1 MKPPLSQLRLS
12 NLLSLRV
19 PALCR
24 NILQIRNET
33 GKYYFLGFLNYGYT
47 NVTRGGVQT
56 PHQKFNPKRA
66 PLLLNRVIIATII
79 SYANPL
85 VFLLW
90 GTHVLPATGLWGKT
104 TRSRKQMSAKT
115 GNRLVANENSEMEG
129 RLQLQRSLTAVFTK
143 KNRDLWEPMG
153 PLDIRVAVAHKVRSH
168 SGHLSWGK
176 GNRKENTNHA
186 SCTHSVTLSDHR
198 VTGIYVQ
205 FLPCGNWIQHPENQ
219 DLP

>member
-1 MKPPLSQLRLS
+1 MKPTLSQLRLS

-33 GKYYFLGFLNYGYT
+33 GIPKQVRGLNLEYYFLGFLNYGYT

-90 GTHVLPATGLWGKT
+90 GTHVLPATGL
-104 TRSRKQMSAKT
+104 
-115 GNRLVANENSEMEG
+115 
-129 RLQLQRSLTAVFTK
+129 
-143 KNRDLWEPMG
+143 
-153 PLDIRVAVAHKVRSH
+153 
-168 SGHLSWGK
+168 
-176 GNRKENTNHA
+176 
-186 SCTHSVTLSDHR
+186 
-198 VTGIYVQ
+198 
-205 FLPCGNWIQHPENQ
+205 
-219 DLP
+219 